1 MNTRTPFPVAI
12 NMKKKEMKKMSE
24 KGHDSRASRA
34 DRESFAEEKGF
45 KLKEPKEAKKG
56 VLNSRTLPPN
66 IREALE
72 ELGFEFAEEGG
83 SYILPIGSPEPAG
96 RDDQDDEA
104 DK

>member
-1 MNTRTPFPVAI
+1 
-12 NMKKKEMKKMSE
+12 MKKKEMKKMSE
-24 KGHDSRASRA
+24 KDRDRRASRK
-34 DRESFAEEKGF
+34 EMEKLGEETGF
-45 KLKEPKEAKKG
+45 KLKEPKEAKQG

-72 ELGFEFAEEGG
+72 ELGFEFAEDGG

-96 RDDQDDEA
+96 RNDQDDEA